1 MVLIWFEIDL
11 GAAMIKYYYSG
22 MACRIERSKT
32 NIPERFKDLKFQLEI
47 FFVFNLVTRDS
58 QLALARG
65 LSVKGTLRYLEGK
78 ELS

>member
-1 MVLIWFEIDL
+1 
-11 GAAMIKYYYSG
+11 
-22 MACRIERSKT
+22 MACKAEQTKT
-32 NIPERFKDLKFQLEI
+32 NLPGRFKDLKVQLEI

>member
-1 MVLIWFEIDL
+1 
-11 GAAMIKYYYSG
+11 
-22 MACRIERSKT
+22 MASRTERTKT
-32 NIPERFKDLKFQLEI
+32 NLLGRFKDLKVQLEI

-65 LSVKGTLRYLEGK
+65 ISVRGTLRYLEGK

>member
-1 MVLIWFEIDL
+1 MSGPRLIFPKD
-11 GAAMIKYYYSG
+11 
-22 MACRIERSKT
+22 
-32 NIPERFKDLKFQLEI
+32 FKELKVQLEI

-65 LSVKGTLRYLEGK
+65 LSLKGTLRYLEGK